1 MLGPPTGCGAARPGT
16 LDVDAVGLL
25 AGTGWASGVNL
36 YAVVLLLGIV
46 GRTGLSDA
54 PELLMRTDV
63 LVIAGVL
70 YAIEFVAD
78 KVPWLDSIWDVA
90 HTAIR
95 PLGAAVLGAI
105 LAGDIE
111 TVNEVTAAASS
122 GALAFASHAV
132 KATTRAAINTSP
144 EPVSNGVVSLAE
156 DGLVA
161 GVVVLAVTNPLIALA
176 VVVVLLVVGAVAV
189 ALLFRTVRRAW
200 QRRRERRHER
210 RRQRP

>member
-1 MLGPPTGCGAARPGT
+1 MESI
-16 LDVDAVGLL
+16 GLL

-36 YAVVLLLGIV
+36 YAVVLLLGIA
-46 GRTGLSDA
+46 GRTGLGDA

-78 KVPWLDSIWDVA
+78 KVPWLDSVWDVA

-95 PLGAAVLGAI
+95 PVGAAVLGAI
-105 LAGDIE
+105 LAGEIE
-111 TVNEVTAAASS
+111 TVNEVTAALSS

-161 GVVVLAVTNPLIALA
+161 GVVVLAVTNPVLAL
-176 VVVVLLVVGAVAV
+176 VVVAVLLVVGAIVV
-189 ALLFRTVRRAW
+189 VLVFRTARRAW
-200 QRRRERRHER
+200 QRWRERRVER
-210 RRQRP
+210 RRARR